1 MNQLSQSSRS
11 SERSPQTG
19 VLFVCLGN
27 ICRSPTAEG
36 IFQHLVNIHQLSES
50 IFVDS
55 AGTGSWH
62 IGRPPDARSQRVALQ
77 RGYDISH
84 LRARQVSA
92 GDFDDFDYILALDAA
107 NLANLEKIRPQHYAG
122 HLGLLLPFAP
132 HLRRREVPDPY
143 GGDEKDFQLVVD
155 LIQEAA
161 EGLLNHIKG
170 RL

>member
-1 MNQLSQSSRS
+1 MNQAFPDRHSPSTSSQV
-11 SERSPQTG
+11 G

-36 IFQHLVNIHQLSES
+36 IFQHLVNINQLSDA

-62 IGRPPDARSQRVALQ
+62 VGRPPDARSQRVALQ
-77 RGYDISH
+77 RGYDISQ
-84 LRARQVSA
+84 LRARQVAVS
-92 GDFDDFDYILALDAA
+92 DFAKFDYILALDGD
-107 NLANLEKIRPQHYAG
+107 NLASLEKIKPRHYSG

-132 HLRRREVPDPY
+132 HINRREVPDPY
-143 GGDEKDFQLVVD
+143 SGDEKDFQLVVD

-161 EGLLNHIKG
+161 TGLLNHIRA